1 MCVSIIKVLCFEPF
15 LVHSPAAACG
25 GCCPSCHTK
34 GGRLLPSQS
43 LCAHLIVQ
51 FASNESREVAI
62 PIRSSTNVWR
72 PPGCRSP
79 QSRSLVQE
87 KAGEIAFTRANSFT
101 HPFIR
106 LSGEGS
112 TCAARPDSIQ
122 KQSLP
127 PTGLSCRCYDD
138 QCAGC
143 SRASCSVAH
152 CHYCLPVRPMSVW
165 IRSAPPPILFCLVHI

>member
-1 MCVSIIKVLCFEPF
+1 MYVWDARPAGQPAEFSVKVVYRLRHSGQCVYHSISIIKVLCFEPF

-51 FASNESREVAI
+51 SASNESREVAI

-87 KAGEIAFTRANSFT
+87 KAGEIAFTRADSFT

-106 LSGEGS
+106 SSGEGS
-112 TCAARPDSIQ
+112 ASAARPDSIQ
-122 KQSLP
+122 K
-127 PTGLSCRCYDD
+127 
-138 QCAGC
+138 
-143 SRASCSVAH
+143 
-152 CHYCLPVRPMSVW
+152 
-165 IRSAPPPILFCLVHI
+165 